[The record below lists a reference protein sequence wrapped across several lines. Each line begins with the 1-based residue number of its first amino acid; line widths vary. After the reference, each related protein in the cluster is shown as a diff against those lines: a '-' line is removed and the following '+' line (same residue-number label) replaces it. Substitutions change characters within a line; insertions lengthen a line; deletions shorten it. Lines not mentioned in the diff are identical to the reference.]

1 MPTIRPRWFSI
12 IAPGILLAATGV
24 GAGDLL
30 TASLAGSEVGLSLLW
45 AVLAGCV
52 LKWTLSEGVARWQ
65 MATGTTVLEG
75 WIWRLGNWI
84 QWVFIAYLGLFTL
97 VVGGALMSA
106 CGVAASGFFL
116 LGEPATSKIIWGA
129 LHSLAGYVLVR
140 YGSFRLFEWLMSAF
154 IGIMFVTVI
163 LTAVLIQP
171 DWTAVARGLIPSIPA
186 TGDAQ
191 WLLAVMGG
199 VGGTVTLLSYG
210 YWIREKGRH
219 GLGDVRIC
227 RLDLTAGY
235 VVTALFGLAVM
246 IIGSRVEI
254 TNQGATLALDLA
266 QQLGLILGAPGRWLF
281 LAGFWG
287 AVFSSLLGVWQS
299 LPYLFADF
307 MNLRS
312 RAAPGPS
319 REHDLGATKAYR
331 GFLLA
336 IATVPLIFLL
346 SPVRQIQLAFGIV
359 GALFL
364 PLLALTLLILNNR
377 RSWIG
382 SDFLTPWPQNLVLA
396 LSLAFFAWLGA
407 QTIAER
413 FSALFTAG

>member
-1 MPTIRPRWFSI
+1 MPTARPQWFSI

-30 TASLAGSEVGLSLLW
+30 TASLAGSEAGLSLLW
-45 AVLAGCV
+45 AVLAGCI
-52 LKWTLSEGVARWQ
+52 LKWTLSEGIARWQ
-65 MATGTTVLEG
+65 LATNTTLLEG

-140 YGSFRLFEWLMSAF
+140 YGSFRLFEWLMSVF

-219 GLGDVRIC
+219 GLDDVRIC

-266 QQLGLILGAPGRWLF
+266 QQLGHILGAPGRWLF
-281 LAGFWG
+281 LAGFLGRCLFEPARRLAEPALSFRRLHGSSIPSPRPARAANTIWRRPRPIAG
-287 AVFSSLLGVWQS
+287 FCSPSPLCRLSSCSRRSARSSLPS
-299 LPYLFADF
+299 ASSARYFCPCS
-307 MNLRS
+307 RS
-312 RAAPGPS
+312 RC
-319 REHDLGATKAYR
+319 
-331 GFLLA
+331 
-336 IATVPLIFLL
+336 
-346 SPVRQIQLAFGIV
+346 
-359 GALFL
+359 
-364 PLLALTLLILNNR
+364 
-377 RSWIG
+377 
-382 SDFLTPWPQNLVLA
+382 
-396 LSLAFFAWLGA
+396 
-407 QTIAER
+407 
-413 FSALFTAG
+413 